1 MSINDPKTIFQTAL
15 TDVKTAA
22 QGDVE
27 QVGTIRHGQ
36 DGKIYRWVKNTH
48 TVALAVGQVVFHD
61 GATDTTNMYKYVEDG
76 ETDVLPFMAGVAIS
90 AIPINGF
97 GWIIVEGV
105 QDTISTYA
113 SGGTA
118 IAVGDSLIG
127 VDSTTY
133 VSYGTTAAAAPV
145 YSKYI
150 IALETLASSVSA
162 ATEMAGIVNCF

>member
-15 TDVKTAA
+15 TDVKTST

-36 DGKIYRWVKNTH
+36 DGKIYRWVQNTH
-48 TVALAVGQVVFHD
+48 DVALEAGQVVFHSGED
-61 GATDTTNMYKYVEDG
+61 DTTNMYKYVEDG
-76 ETDVLPFMAGVAIS
+76 ATDELMFMAGVAIS
-90 AIPINGF
+90 AIPISGF
-97 GWIIVEGV
+97 GWIIVAGV

-113 SGGTA
+113 SGGTP
-118 IAVGDSLIG
+118 IVVGDSLIG

-133 VSYGTTAAAAPV
+133 VIHGTSPAAAPA